1 MNKKQVFNY
10 IIVPILATVVCFL
23 LGICFKDYYLGPI
36 TLTFG
41 FLGAFY
47 IAKGKWY
54 GYALG
59 LGQCIFN
66 AIICFINGLYAT
78 VILSA
83 LIYIPMQL
91 FGIIN
96 WNKHQQ
102 DSEVVVK
109 KLSIKNTICM
119 FIGVAVLSVGFGFLL
134 SLIPSQN
141 MAYLDSVCQVINVFG
156 VLLNILRFRESWW
169 VWIVNN
175 IINEVIWVINV
186 IKHTSSA
193 EMMLISST
201 MYLIMNF
208 VSIYSWLKIE
218 HKQKQQRQENI

>member
-1 MNKKQVFNY
+1 
-10 IIVPILATVVCFL
+10 
-23 LGICFKDYYLGPI
+23 
-36 TLTFG
+36 
-41 FLGAFY
+41 
-47 IAKGKWY
+47 
-54 GYALG
+54 
-59 LGQCIFN
+59 
-66 AIICFINGLYAT
+66 
-78 VILSA
+78 
-83 LIYIPMQL
+83 MQL

-141 MAYLDSVCQVINVFG
+141 MAYLDSVCQIINVFG
-156 VLLNILRFRESWW
+156 VLLNILRYRESWW
-169 VWIVNN
+169 VWLVNN

-186 IKHTSSA
+186 INHTPSA

-218 HKQKQQRQENI
+218 NKQKQQRQEIV